1 MDELKR
7 CPFCGGRA
15 KISYDIEF
23 NCGTTYLKTRV
34 QCIECRTDKMNVI
47 AANLQKEDVVEKWS
61 KCRDGA
67 IEEWNKRYEE
77 KKGLDILEDDIYG
90 EQRDVNDWR

>member
-1 MDELKR
+1 MEALKR

-34 QCIECRTDKMNVI
+34 QCTECRTDKMNVI
-47 AANLQKEDVVEKWS
+47 AVNLQNGDVIKKWS
-61 KCRDGA
+61 ECRDLA

-77 KKGLDILEDDIYG
+77 KKGLNILEDDIHG
-90 EQRDVNDWR
+90 EQRDTND